1 MAYLKACLIS
11 ATNNKTK
18 EEATTRLK
26 NALMAFQA
34 FVVYTQE
41 GFFKEEADRATKIG
55 CEIRAYE
62 KFIKDKFKNE
72 GPDSTRRADD
82 N

>member
-41 GFFKEEADRATKIG
+41 ADRATKIG